1 MLRARRQRGF
11 TLLEVLVA
19 SAIFAIIMTITV
31 LAIRAAFENTGRLE
45 ENLDRFKEI
54 QRAVQLMTRDLSQ
67 IQPRSVR
74 DIIGNDRVPALTT
87 GGDGGG
93 IEMTTGGWNNPANL
107 RRSVLQR
114 VGYQIEDDTLYRV
127 RWPVLDRTQ
136 GTIPLRRPV
145 LEGILALQMRFF
157 DERGDDSEDWPPLGG
172 GGNSIGFA
180 ARPRAVEFTFELED
194 YGVIS
199 RLVEV
204 PQ

>member
-1 MLRARRQRGF
+1 MMRIQRQRGF

-31 LAIRAAFENTGRLE
+31 MAIREAFQRTSRLE
-45 ENLDRFKEI
+45 DNLDRFKEI
-54 QRAVQLMTRDLSQ
+54 QRAVQLLTRDLAQ

-93 IEMTTGGWNNPANL
+93 IEMTTGGWTNPGGL

-114 VGYQIEDDTLYRV
+114 VGYQVEDDILYRV

-136 GTIPLRRPV
+136 GSVPLRRPV

-157 DERGDDSEDWPPLGG
+157 DESGDDSEDWPPLGG
-172 GGNSIGFA
+172 GGNAIGFA

>member
-1 MLRARRQRGF
+1 MRLRSQRGF

-19 SAIFAIIMTITV
+19 SAIFAIIMTIV
-31 LAIRAAFENTGRLE
+31 ALSIRGAFKRTDRLE
-45 ENLDRFKEI
+45 ENLERFKDI
-54 QRAVQLMTRDLSQ
+54 QRAVQLLSRDLSQ
-67 IQPRSVR
+67 LQPRSVR

-93 IEMTTGGWNNPANL
+93 IEMTTGGWANPGSL

-114 VGYQIEDDTLYRV
+114 VGYQIDENTLYRV

-157 DERGDDSEDWPPLGG
+157 DERGEDSEDWPPLGG
-172 GGNSIGFA
+172 GGNQSGFA
-180 ARPRAVEFTFELED
+180 ARPRAIEFTFELED

-199 RLVEV
+199 RLIEV